1 MSRADHRRLPLAS
14 GADQR
19 LRLQANLENL
29 RIHASAAYGLLGA
42 AVLMRECDAADQ
54 IGAASCPGDRAS
66 LSSSLD
72 PMTTFHD
79 ACKTFSSSFVKKE
92 RENGSVYYALHSD
105 CPDWFRSA
113 VMLAHDGELPN
124 DSRYEL
130 IREAL
135 SSLSDNCYD
144 DADSARDDAAEI
156 ALQLLPVYTGEL
168 LHWFAEHPARLQD
181 CDDAKEESGYS
192 PETVYD
198 SLSAGFIR
206 SAESTIL
213 SLIEEIEEN
222 RSSLF
227 NPDLDCKLLLGDS
240 HGIYIPKLW
249 CDDLS
254 EEDAEDLSISWEDV
268 QICQSGPDSEL
279 YWESW
284 QSILDSAEITEP
296 ATLKEEASLWR
307 LIQNGDLW
315 QIRADVEIPEEWF
328 SV

>member
-1 MSRADHRRLPLAS
+1 MRPFGTVSHPARATGLYFPLFIS
-14 GADQR
+14 
-19 LRLQANLENL
+19 
-29 RIHASAAYGLLGA
+29 
-42 AVLMRECDAADQ
+42 
-54 IGAASCPGDRAS
+54 
-66 LSSSLD
+66 
-72 PMTTFHD
+72 MTTFHD
-79 ACKTFSSSFVKKE
+79 ACKSLSSSLVKEE
-92 RENGSVYYALHSD
+92 RDNGSAYYALQSD

-168 LHWFAEHPARLQD
+168 LQWFAQYPVRLQD
-181 CDDAKEESGYS
+181 CDDAREEHGTSQES
-192 PETVYD
+192 IYD
-198 SLSAGFIR
+198 ALAAGFIR

-213 SLIEEIEEN
+213 SLIQEIEEN

-240 HGIYIPKLW
+240 HGIYIPKFW
-249 CDDLS
+249 CDGLS
-254 EEDAEDLSISWEDV
+254 EEEAEDLSISWEDV

-279 YWESW
+279 YWDAW
-284 QSILDSAEITEP
+284 QSIERDALIIEDDGSE
-296 ATLKEEASLWR
+296 WR
-307 LIQNGDLW
+307 LYQNGDLW
-315 QIRADVEIPEEWF
+315 QIRADVEIPEEWLT
-328 SV
+328 V